1 LKKFIIAALVVVA
14 VGAIVL
20 ISVRRAGRQKG
31 TTVYVEAAR
40 QEALGQVVKASGEID
55 PRLKVNISAH
65 VVGKIEKLFVEEG
78 DRIEKGQP
86 FLRLEQEAFIAER
99 DRWAAQLR
107 RAETEVRQSQVS
119 LADSRLK
126 LDRAKRLETEG
137 IITQEQLESS
147 QLAETSAELHLQD
160 SREAVEQAEANL
172 VKARDD
178 LSKTT
183 IYAPLSGR
191 VVKLNAE
198 EGEVVVSGTMNNAG
212 SVIGIIADLS
222 EILANVDV
230 DETEIVEIRPGQP
243 ATVQVDAVRNR
254 TYHGHVVEIGSSGF
268 NKPAQ
273 PDVTFFDVEI
283 LLDDPTEDLR
293 PSMSLRAEIQTR
305 PAASTLVV
313 PIQAVVQRE
322 PIKLEKAGEKA
333 GQDGQIE
340 LDDDE
345 ISVVFVIQDG
355 KARQRT
361 VRTGISDETHVE
373 ILEGLKAGDRVV
385 TGPYRALRDLRDG
398 EAVKISSPEDEAKDK
413 KDKEDETKVN
423 VE

>member
-1 LKKFIIAALVVVA
+1 VTSLKKFIIAALVVVA

-137 IITQEQLESS
+137 IITREQLESS

-160 SREAVEQAEANL
+160 SREAVEQAQANL

-293 PSMSLRAEIQTR
+293 PSMSLRAQIQTR

-322 PIKLEKAGEKA
+322 APKGKKAEQNDA
-333 GQDGQIE
+333 N
-340 LDDDE
+340 DDE

-355 KARQRT
+355 KAHQRP
-361 VRTGISDETHVE
+361 VRSGISDETHVE
-373 ILEGLKAGDRVV
+373 ILEGLKAGDQVV
-385 TGPYRALRDLRDG
+385 TGPYRALRDLKDG

-413 KDKEDETKVN
+413 KDKEEETQ
-423 VE
+423 VEVD

>member
-1 LKKFIIAALVVVA
+1 MKKFLIAALVVVA
-14 VGAIVL
+14 LGVIVL
-20 ISVRRAGRQKG
+20 VSVRKAGQQKG
-31 TTVYVEAAR
+31 TKVYVEAAR
-40 QEALGQVVKASGEID
+40 REELGQVVKASGEID
-55 PRLKVNISAH
+55 PRVKVNISAH
-65 VVGKIEKLFVEEG
+65 VVGKIEKLFVKEG

-86 FLRLEQEAFIAER
+86 FLRLEKEAYIAER

-107 RAETEVRQSQVS
+107 RAETEVQQSQVS
-119 LADSRLK
+119 LADARLK
-126 LDRAKRLETEG
+126 LDRAQRLQTEG
-137 IITQEQLESS
+137 ILTREQLESS
-147 QLAETSAELHLQD
+147 QLAETSAELRLQD
-160 SREAVEQAEANL
+160 SREAVEQAQANL

-230 DETEIVEIRPGQP
+230 DETEIVEIQRGQP
-243 ATVQVDAVRNR
+243 AIVRVDALRNR

-293 PSMSLRAEIQTR
+293 PGMSLRAEIETR

-322 PIKLEKAGEKA
+322 PVKEQQAEKDGE
-333 GQDGQIE
+333 
-340 LDDDE
+340 E

-355 KARQRT
+355 KARQRP
-361 VRTGISDETHVE
+361 VSTGISDETHVE
-373 ILEGLKAGDRVV
+373 ILEGLKDGDRVV
-385 TGPYRALRDLRDG
+385 TGPYRALRDLQDG
-398 EAVKISSPEDEAKDK
+398 EAVQISSPEDDKKEKKDK
-413 KDKEDETKVN
+413 KDDEDETN
-423 VE
+423 ASVEVD

>member
-1 LKKFIIAALVVVA
+1 MTSLKKFIIAALVVVA

-137 IITQEQLESS
+137 IITREQLESS

-160 SREAVEQAEANL
+160 SREAVEQAQANL

-293 PSMSLRAEIQTR
+293 PSMSLRAQIQTR

-322 PIKLEKAGEKA
+322 APKGKKAEQNDA
-333 GQDGQIE
+333 N
-340 LDDDE
+340 DDE

-355 KARQRT
+355 KAHQRP
-361 VRTGISDETHVE
+361 VRSGISDETHVE
-373 ILEGLKAGDRVV
+373 ILEGLKAGDQVV
-385 TGPYRALRDLRDG
+385 TGPYRALRDLKDG

-413 KDKEDETKVN
+413 KDKEEETQ
-423 VE
+423 VEVD